1 MGRSQSD
8 DPQLV
13 AFTRTR
19 SPDGCT
25 AICRCPAQIA
35 RGGVRYL
42 QGRRA
47 PPHRPAI
54 GCDDASLQART
65 IAVNDHAPRAP
76 RGCQPAPPRLRSRGM
91 RDGVARHSKGR
102 VRCWRRLDLGTAEVA
117 CWVHGRSDA
126 GRLSM
131 GDGND
136 TVASDRRAGLAAH
149 AQVQVVG
156 TATTCREQE
165 HYSRR
170 PWRDGWCL
178 NLRQQAASGHST
190 DIEATE
196 AGDEREKSARTIA
209 WSLDAHKRMG
219 GQAAAVAGRARGA

>member
-1 MGRSQSD
+1 
-8 DPQLV
+8 
-13 AFTRTR
+13 
-19 SPDGCT
+19 
-25 AICRCPAQIA
+25 
-35 RGGVRYL
+35 
-42 QGRRA
+42 
-47 PPHRPAI
+47 
-54 GCDDASLQART
+54 
-65 IAVNDHAPRAP
+65 
-76 RGCQPAPPRLRSRGM
+76 M

-117 CWVHGRSDA
+117 CWVHRRSDA

-136 TVASDRRAGLAAH
+136 TVASDVPEANASERRAGLAAH
-149 AQVQVVG
+149 ARVRVVG

-170 PWRDGWCL
+170 PWRDGWCQGTTGSSL
-178 NLRQQAASGHST
+178 LTRACQRQQAASGHST

-219 GQAAAVAGRARGA
+219 GQAGAVAGRARGA